1 MSELATPPR
10 PPRRQF
16 RNINLIKDLPTYRL
30 PPAGIV
36 SILHRVSGLIMFLL
50 MPFIIWMFD
59 TSISSEI
66 SFARFKA
73 AFNSGL
79 GFVPGVLIKLVA
91 LALIWAYLHHFIAG
105 LRHLWMDVSHA
116 AVTKEFGKTSA
127 LATLVLSIALTVI
140 LGAKLFGL
148 Y

>member
-1 MSELATPPR
+1 MTTELAKKR
-10 PPRRQF
+10 PEF
-16 RNINLIKDLPTYRL
+16 RNINAFNDLPAYRWPL
-30 PPAGIV
+30 ASIV
-36 SILHRVSGLIMFLL
+36 SGMHRISGILMFAL

-59 TSISSEI
+59 TSVTSEY

-79 GFVPGVLIKLVA
+79 WFFPGWFIKLVA
-91 LALIWAYLHHFIAG
+91 LVLIWAFLHHLIAG

-116 AVTKEFGKTSA
+116 AVSKAFGLKSA
-127 LATLVLSIALTVI
+127 QVTLIASLLLTVG

>member
-1 MSELATPPR
+1 MTELATPPR
-10 PPRRQF
+10 PPRREF
-16 RNINLIKDLPTYRL
+16 RNINAFTDLTTYRL

-36 SILHRVSGLIMFLL
+36 SILHRVSGALMFLL
-50 MPFIIWMFD
+50 LPFIIWMFD

-66 SFARFKA
+66 SFERFKA

-79 GFVPGVLIKLVA
+79 GFVPGVLVKLVA

-116 AVTKEFGKTSA
+116 AVTKEFGQSSA
-127 LATLVLSIALTVI
+127 IVTLALSILLTIALG
-140 LGAKLFGL
+140 LKLFGV